1 MKPTRLPILLVV
13 LVQNAICGSNHDPQ
27 SENATVA
34 VLRAFTNHDVVMVGE
49 IHSNKEEYNWYV
61 SLIRTPAFADRVD
74 DIVLE
79 MGNSL
84 YQQFVDSFVTG
95 ENVSFEQVQKAW
107 RNTVGLVGPPSPLVE
122 SLYGAVRET
131 NMQRRGKHQMRIV
144 CGDPAID
151 WDIVKNL
158 NTVSLYSSRRDE
170 WYAHVVQ
177 EQVLAKHHRALLI
190 MGGMHFLRNSDS
202 PFAHPGIETKLRKRG
217 ARTYVIVSGTNTSN
231 ECCEMDHRFDSWPT
245 PSIISARGWVGEL
258 PAQSLMEG
266 GYPNSKP
273 KLKDGADAFLYLG
286 PRDSLTSVSMT
297 RTQLQGTAYG
307 KEIERRLKIE
317 MILQPD
323 EAPLF
328 PENEKQP
335 QFPRP

>member
-1 MKPTRLPILLVV
+1 MKPALLPILIVV
-13 LVQNAICGSNHDPQ
+13 LVQNAICDSKHDPQ
-27 SENATVA
+27 PENATAA
-34 VLRAFTNHDVVMVGE
+34 VLRAFATHDVVMVGE
-49 IHSNKEEYNWYV
+49 IHSNKEEYKWYV
-61 SLIRTPAFADRVD
+61 SLIRTPEFADRVD

-84 YQQFVDSFVTG
+84 YQQIVDSYVAG
-95 ENVSFEQVQKAW
+95 ENVRFDQVQKAW
-107 RNTVGLVGPPSPLVE
+107 RNTVGLIGPQSPLVE
-122 SLYGAVRET
+122 SLYGAVRER

-151 WDIVKNL
+151 WDMVKN
-158 NTVSLYSSRRDE
+158 TSSVDLYMSRRDE
-170 WYAHVVQ
+170 WYAQVVQ

-190 MGGMHFLRNSDS
+190 MGGMHFLRQSGRPSGS
-202 PFAHPGIETKLRKRG
+202 PSIETKLRKRG
-217 ARTYVIVSGTNTSN
+217 ARTYVIVSGTNTPN
-231 ECCEMDHRFDSWPT
+231 ECCEMDRRFDSWPA

-258 PAQSLMEG
+258 SALALMEG
-266 GYPNSKP
+266 GYPQGKP
-273 KLKDGADAFLYLG
+273 KLKDAADAFLYLG

-307 KEIERRLKIE
+307 EEIERRLKIE

-328 PENEKQP
+328 QENEEQP